1 MQLKLIIQK
10 LIMNP
15 VDLPLIYMHVC
26 VYVRFLG
33 GFWGGWSGGV
43 GRTEGSACKVAFLA
57 NKRL

>member
-1 MQLKLIIQK
+1 
-10 LIMNP
+10 MNP

-33 GFWGGWSGGV
+33 GFLGGWSGGV